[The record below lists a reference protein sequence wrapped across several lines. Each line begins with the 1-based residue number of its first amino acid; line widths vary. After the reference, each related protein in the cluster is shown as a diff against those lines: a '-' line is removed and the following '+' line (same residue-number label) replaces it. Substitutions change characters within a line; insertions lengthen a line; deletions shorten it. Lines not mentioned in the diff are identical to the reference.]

1 MEKST
6 KILIAVS
13 ALALTTAYLLGRK
26 AAKKRGYA
34 ETSLGATIFGVP
46 KIDGTGTASKSVEEK
61 SNAHG
66 PRSGGHRPGG
76 GPRVQIRNIYG
87 GAYAFP
93 YTPLYGYDQCT
104 YTDKNG
110 LLVSAPCYNG
120 WNRAW

>member
-6 KILIAVS
+6 KIIIAVS
-13 ALALTTAYLLGRK
+13 ALAALTTAYLLGRK

-46 KIDGTGTASKSVEEK
+46 KIDGTGTAQEEK

-66 PRSGGHRPGG
+66 GPRHGGHRPRAG
-76 GPRVQIRNIYG
+76 IRNIYG

-93 YTPLYGYDQCT
+93 YTPIYGYDQCT

-110 LLVSAPCYNG
+110 LLVSAPCYNA
-120 WNRAW
+120 WNRPW